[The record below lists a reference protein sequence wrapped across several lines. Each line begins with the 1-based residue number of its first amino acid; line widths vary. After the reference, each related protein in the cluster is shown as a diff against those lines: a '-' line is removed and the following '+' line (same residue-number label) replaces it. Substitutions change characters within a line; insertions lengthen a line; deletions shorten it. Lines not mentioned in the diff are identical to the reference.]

1 MSAESIQTQV
11 KRKRRWRE
19 LWRQNRSVLLMA
31 LAQLISS
38 LTAVAAKLLQTAA
51 QENEALD
58 TGQVLITMM
67 SFVITLSWLWIL
79 IARIPGVPFRKTNLW
94 LLVTLRSITGVF
106 GIWGFYYSL
115 RALPLSEATVI
126 NFLSPMVAAYAS
138 SLLGRVP
145 PFPRT
150 QQLAIAV
157 SFLGVVLVSQPW
169 EHIQFAATDIRPETS
184 NRRFFCMGG
193 MWGLPHSTETR
204 SIERIAAVG
213 AGLVGVAGGA
223 AAYVVMP
230 LIGQDADPAVTVNH
244 FATWVVGLTALSLAI
259 TGVDA
264 WRMPHP
270 AEWAQLVFLGVS
282 GFIVH
287 MLLATS
293 MQHGGSPR
301 TLSMV
306 YIQIVFLLI
315 MDAVVWGESPSW
327 VSVGGGM
334 LILGSVV
341 TTMMLKGR
349 REDGAAW
356 KQRSRN
362 EVADGEGTEMIAAKD
377 HQESSFA

>member
-1 MSAESIQTQV
+1 
-11 KRKRRWRE
+11 
-19 LWRQNRSVLLMA
+19 MA
-31 LAQLISS
+31 LAQLVSS

-67 SFVITLSWLWIL
+67 SFVIVLSWLWTY

-126 NFLSPMVAAYAS
+126 NFLSPMVAAYTS

-145 PFPRT
+145 PFTRT
-150 QQLAIAV
+150 QQLAILV
-157 SFLGVVLVSQPW
+157 SFLGVILVSQPW
-169 EHIQFAATDIRPETS
+169 QQHIQVATTDTRPETS

-193 MWGLPHSTETR
+193 TWGLQHATEIR
-204 SIERIAAVG
+204 SKKRIAAV
-213 AGLVGVAGGA
+213 AAALVGVAGGA

-244 FATWVVGLTALSLAI
+244 FATWTVGLTALSLAI

-264 WRMPHP
+264 WRMPQP
-270 AEWAQLVFLGVS
+270 EEWAQLVFLGGS
-282 GFIVH
+282 GFLVH

-356 KQRSRN
+356 KQRPGN
-362 EVADGEGTEMIAAKD
+362 EVADGEETEMVSVKD